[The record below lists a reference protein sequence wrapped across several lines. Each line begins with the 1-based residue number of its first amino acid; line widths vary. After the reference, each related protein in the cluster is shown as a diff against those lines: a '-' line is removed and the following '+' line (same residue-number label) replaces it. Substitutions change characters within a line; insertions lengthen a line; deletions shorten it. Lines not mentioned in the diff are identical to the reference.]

1 MYTEQQDQKRELEAA
16 FSIFNQM
23 SEQLSDSYQQLQENV
38 VQLKGELAAARSER
52 MRQLAEKER
61 LANRLSHLLAVLP
74 AAVIVLDGQER
85 ILEFNHAAVEL
96 LGEITVGCHWG
107 ELYKAVI
114 AQEPDDNELRLQS
127 GRRVSLYRRALAP
140 EPGAILLLIDVTEK
154 RQLQERLNRRQRLS
168 AMGEMAAQLAHQIR
182 TPLAAALLDASH
194 LSRNNL
200 SPKRREDFSLRLR
213 SRLQHMEAQIKDML
227 IFARGG
233 KGEVEPVAIIPLLEE
248 LHQMFGPV
256 LEQRQARLSLRDET
270 AGRAEIEGNRNALMG
285 AFGNLINNALE
296 HGQEKP
302 RLCIKV
308 QTASDD
314 MWEIQV
320 CDNGPGI
327 SPELREQIF
336 DPFFTTSGS
345 GTGLGL
351 AVVQSV
357 VMAHG
362 GQIDVL
368 SACKGGACFQLRF
381 PMLRKQALGKPQLL
395 LVKADEACSRSIS

>member
-1 MYTEQQDQKRELEAA
+1 MYTEQQNQKRELEAA

-23 SEQLSDSYQQLQENV
+23 SEQLSDSYQQLQDNV
-38 VQLKGELAAARSER
+38 GQLKGELAAARSER

-74 AAVIVLDGQER
+74 AAVIVLDGEER
-85 ILEFNHAAVEL
+85 ILEFNQAAVEL
-96 LGEITVGCHWG
+96 LGDITVGGRWD
-107 ELYKAVI
+107 ELYQAVI
-114 AQEPDDNELRLQS
+114 AHDPDDNELCLQN

-154 RQLQERLNRRQRLS
+154 RQLQESLNHRQRLT

-233 KGEVEPVAIIPLLEE
+233 KGDVEPVALIPLLEE
-248 LHQMFGPV
+248 LQQMFAPV
-256 LEQRQARLSLRDET
+256 LEQRQARLSLQDKT
-270 AGRAEIEGNRNALMG
+270 GGRAEIMGNRNALIG

-302 RLCIKV
+302 RLCIKL
-308 QTASDD
+308 QAAADGG
-314 MWEIQV
+314 WEIRV

-327 SPELREQIF
+327 SPELRERIF

-381 PMLRKQALGKPQLL
+381 PMMQHAVEKPHLK
-395 LVKADEACSRSIS
+395 LVKADEVCLRSIS